1 MTALKGHSLK
11 MLSSAIR
18 ILKNWTLPIAMMA
31 GGIGYPFFQHFS
43 VLLPYLI
50 FVMLTVTFCKVTLA
64 DIRISILHLIL
75 LCIQITGAIGIYYA
89 LHDFNILVAEGAI
102 ICVIAPTATSAAV
115 ITDKLGGSAA
125 SLTSFTLISNIG
137 CAITSPALFP
147 IIHPLGNDISYWHA
161 VLTIMQKVF
170 PLLICPFL
178 AAMLIRR
185 FLPRLNSCILAF
197 PDMAFYL
204 WAITI
209 TILMGRIIATI
220 IHNQDS
226 LILQLGI
233 SATAFTICCL
243 QFSIGRLIGA
253 KWHMR
258 ISGGQALGQK
268 NTVFAIWLAH
278 TYMTPISAIG
288 IGSYVIWQNIINS
301 WQLWH
306 QQKLVEVGMADPSQK
321 EGLS

>member
-1 MTALKGHSLK
+1 
-11 MLSSAIR
+11 MLSSVIR
-18 ILKNWTLPIAMMA
+18 ILRNWTLPIAMVA
-31 GGIGYPFFQHFS
+31 GGIGYPFFQHLS
-43 VLLPYLI
+43 ALLPYLI
-50 FVMLTVTFCKVTLA
+50 FAMLTVTFCKVTLA
-64 DIRISILHLIL
+64 DIRITILHLIL
-75 LCIQITGAIGIYYA
+75 LCIQITGAIGVYYA
-89 LHDFNILVAEGAI
+89 LHDFNVLVAEGAI

-137 CAITSPALFP
+137 CAITAPALFP
-147 IIHPLGNDISYWHA
+147 VIHPLGNDISYWYA

-185 FLPRLNSCILAF
+185 FLPKLNNHILAF
-197 PDMAFYL
+197 PNAAFYL

-220 IHNQDS
+220 IHHHDN
-226 LILQLGI
+226 LILQLWI
-233 SATAFTICCL
+233 AAVAFVICCL
-243 QFSIGRLIGA
+243 QFGIGKLVGS
-253 KWHMR
+253 KWRMR

-278 TYMTPISAIG
+278 TYMTPVSAIG

-306 QQKLVEVGMADPSQK
+306 QQKQIEAGKINPALK
-321 EGLS
+321 EGQD